1 MNNQFNQSTEL
12 TIYYDGLCPLC
23 KNEMR
28 QIKKRDKLN
37 QIALVDINQIDFES
51 RYPHINR
58 SKANDILHAED
69 REGRIHLGLDVTH
82 LAWSIVGCGKLV
94 GLLRKPLV
102 RPVADKA
109 YLIFAKHRYNISLL
123 LTGKRRLKH
132 SECLDGSCEAKLR

>member
-1 MNNQFNQSTEL
+1 
-12 TIYYDGLCPLC
+12 
-23 KNEMR
+23 
-28 QIKKRDKLN
+28 
-37 QIALVDINQIDFES
+37 
-51 RYPHINR
+51 
-58 SKANDILHAED
+58 
-69 REGRIHLGLDVTH
+69 

-132 SECLDGSCEAKLR
+132 SECLDGSSEAKLR